1 MDASRSVR
9 IAGRRKYGAK
19 NIAREEADAHLDST
33 ARSLYLWL
41 HILERR
47 TYQKRTGW
55 RLRVMMRNRK
65 GRSEGDVCRA

>member
-1 MDASRSVR
+1 MDASRSER

-47 TYQKRTGW
+47 ICQKRRVW
-55 RLRVMMRNRK
+55 RLRGMMRNRK
-65 GRSEGDVCRA
+65 RRSEDDVCRA